1 VNNSSLKACRQRA
14 EAALQTAAERISGAS
29 QEGPRIS
36 YFDWE
41 TPAPATPHLLT
52 FLATVRF
59 AEGERSFR
67 VPIDIAK
74 LAAEGRAADLEKLH
88 AILSARHAGLDDRYT
103 LLQALEW
110 LLAISLEQAES
121 QLSPTERQLQVR
133 RLLLI
138 ESSFAE
144 KQEGQTSKS

>member
-1 VNNSSLKACRQRA
+1 MNNSSLKACRQRA

-88 AILSARHAGLDDRYT
+88 AILSARHAGLDTSRS
-103 LLQALEW
+103 LAAAVEW
-110 LLAISLEQAES
+110 LLGISLEQAEP
-121 QLSPTERQLQVR
+121 QLSPSDRRQKVR
-133 RLLLI
+133 KLLLVPP
-138 ESSFAE
+138 
-144 KQEGQTSKS
+144 